1 MSLFRK
7 NALDA
12 LSSPEQL
19 DQPLRLLRPG
29 QWLLLLSLGCFCL
42 TVVLWS
48 VFGRL
53 PVRISGRGVLIRTDS
68 LTLVQSES
76 NGRIL
81 GLKAKVGD
89 CLQAGTQM
97 ARLEPVQQELEQG
110 QARSQLSQLTRQ
122 DLEEDRLGA
131 VRIEQLEAEIARV
144 QGLADQGALPMDD
157 FDRRRKELS
166 SLRDSLAARNSQRE
180 QQIIQQQTRIRSLE
194 ESVNRTASIRAPI
207 SGCVIDRSIHT
218 GEVVQAGTTLF
229 AMEAQRA
236 DTSLESLAFF
246 PAGDGKRLAV
256 GQRVRITPTS
266 TKPQRHGGIEGQ
278 VTAIRR
284 LPVQEDALAKRLG
297 MSSLL
302 DAVRTQNQGPLVE
315 VSTSLRRDPG
325 TVSGYDWGGGPG
337 PDLTLTAGT
346 PTEVRVL
353 VEERRP
359 ISYVIPIL
367 RDLTGIY

>member
-12 LSSPEQL
+12 LASPEKL

-29 QWLLLLSLGCFCL
+29 QWLLLVAMGGFSL
-42 TVVLWS
+42 TVLFWS

-53 PVRISGRGVLIRTDS
+53 PVRISGRGVLIRTNS

-81 GLKAKVGD
+81 NLQAAVGD
-89 CLQAGTQM
+89 CVKAGTRM
-97 ARLEPVQQELEQG
+97 AQVEPVQQEVEQEQARAQLEQL
-110 QARSQLSQLTRQ
+110 QRQ
-122 DLEEDRLGA
+122 DLEEDQLGSIRL
-131 VRIEQLEAEIARV
+131 RQMETEIARV
-144 QGLADQGALPMDD
+144 QGLVDLGALPMDD

-166 SLRDSLAARNSQRE
+166 SLRDSLLARNSQRE

-194 ESVNRTASIRAPI
+194 ETKQRTSSIRAPI
-207 SGCVIDRSIHT
+207 NGCVIDRSIHA
-218 GEVVQAGTTLF
+218 GEVVQAGTTVF
-229 AMEAQRA
+229 AMEASS
-236 DTSLESLAFF
+236 DTSALESLAFF
-246 PAGDGKRLAV
+246 PAGDGKRLTV

-266 TKPQRHGGIEGQ
+266 TKPQRHGGIEGR

-297 MSSLL
+297 LTSLL
-302 DAVRTQNQGPLVE
+302 DAVRNRDQGPLIE
-315 VSTSLRRDPG
+315 ISTSLQRDPE
-325 TVSGYDWGGGPG
+325 TASGYDWGGGPG
-337 PDLTLTAGT
+337 PDLQLTAGT

>member
-29 QWLLLLSLGCFCL
+29 QWLLLLSLGGFCL
-42 TVVLWS
+42 TMVLWS
-48 VFGRL
+48 LFGRL
-53 PVRISGRGVLIRTDS
+53 PIRISGRGVLIRTDS

-81 GLKAKVGD
+81 SLEAKVGD
-89 CLQAGTQM
+89 CLQAGAAM
-97 ARLEPVQQELEQG
+97 GRVEPVQQDVEQNQARTQLEQLK
-110 QARSQLSQLTRQ
+110 QQ
-122 DLEEDRLGA
+122 DMEEDRLGA
-131 VRIEQLEAEIARV
+131 VRLRQLEAEISRV
-144 QGLADQGALPMDD
+144 EGLADLGALPMDD
-157 FDRRRKELS
+157 IERRRQELS
-166 SLRDSLAARNSQRE
+166 SLRDSLASRNSQRE
-180 QQIIQQQTRIRSLE
+180 QQILQQQTRIRSLE
-194 ESVNRTASIRAPI
+194 ETVQRTATIRAPI

-218 GEVVQAGTTLF
+218 GEVVQPGTTLF
-229 AMEAQRA
+229 AMEAPTR
-236 DTSLESLAFF
+236 DTPLESLAFF
-246 PAGDGKRLAV
+246 PAGDGKRLSV

-297 MSSLL
+297 LSSLL
-302 DAVRTQNQGPLVE
+302 DAVRTQNQGPLIE
-315 VSTSLRRDPG
+315 VSTSLRRDPR

-337 PDLTLTAGT
+337 PDLILTAGT

-353 VEERRP
+353 VEERQP